1 MNIVA
6 ENQKEICREIKNLV
20 TRIEE
25 NIKQEETRIEL
36 EVEETERPPAGIRRS
51 RPNSAHNYWIGALRT
66 SGWIRT
72 HNY

>member
-6 ENQKEICREIKNLV
+6 ENQKEICKEIKNLV

-36 EVEETERPPAGIRRS
+36 EVESIERPPAGLRRS
-51 RPNSAHNYWIGALRT
+51 RPNSAHNYWIGGLRT